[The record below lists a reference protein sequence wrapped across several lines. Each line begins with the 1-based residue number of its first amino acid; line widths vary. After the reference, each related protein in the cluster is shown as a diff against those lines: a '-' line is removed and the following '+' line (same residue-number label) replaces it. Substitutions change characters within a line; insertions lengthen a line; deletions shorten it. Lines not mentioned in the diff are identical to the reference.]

1 MDFKFKDLPYE
12 RPDIDAFEKTAAEL
26 TTRQQAAKSGEE
38 QFEIHKEFYKL
49 ANDFETAYNIAYIR
63 HDADNTDEFYEKEND
78 YFDEVMP
85 RVSNATIKYN
95 NVLAASPYKDFLET
109 KLGPVFFKNAELDAK
124 SVNDDVIPLM
134 QEENALAS
142 RYDKLIATAKIEYEG
157 ETYNLSLM
165 APFTTNE
172 DREIRK
178 KAQKAVSDW
187 FMSVTPEIDEI
198 YDKMVKNRTEQAKL
212 LGFNSYTELAYC
224 RMHRNSYGPQ
234 DVENFR
240 KQIKEYFVPFVG
252 KLADKRAKRLGLD
265 KLQATELGVYFLNG
279 NPKPTGTPEEI
290 LKSGQD
296 MYSELSPETKE
307 FMDFMMKHELFDVF
321 GRKNKAAGGY
331 QTYLP
336 NYKAPFIYA
345 NFNGT
350 SGDVDVITHECGH
363 AFQAYVVRDDE
374 ITEHNEL
381 GMETAEIHSMSMEY
395 FTYGW
400 MKNFFG
406 DRYEDYFEMHI
417 EDASTFLPYGTMVDE
432 FQHIV
437 YDNPEMTPAER
448 KETWKKLE
456 AQYRPYIDFS
466 ENEFYNLGGFWQKQL
481 HIFDVPFYYID
492 YVLASICAMQF
503 KVWMDEDYK
512 EAWNHYLQLCKL
524 SGSDYYTK
532 MIKAVGLKTPFED
545 GSVKEIVDKFS
556 AKIFK

>member
-1 MDFKFKDLPYE
+1 MKFKDMPYE
-12 RPDIDAFEKTAAEL
+12 RPSIDEYEKAIEEL
-26 TTRQQAAKSGEE
+26 ITRQKAAQSGEE
-38 QFEIHKEFYKL
+38 QFEIHKDYYKIH
-49 ANDFETAYNIAYIR
+49 NDFETAFNIAYIR
-63 HDADNTDEFYEKEND
+63 HDADNTDEFYEKENN
-78 YFDEVMP
+78 YFDEVLP
-85 RVSNATIKYN
+85 RYTNAGIKYK
-95 NVLAASPYKDFLET
+95 NVLFESPYREYLVG
-109 KLGPVFFKNAELDAK
+109 KLGPATFKNMELDLK
-124 SVNDDVIPLM
+124 SISDDILPLM

-165 APFTTNE
+165 TPFTTNK
-172 DREIRK
+172 DREVRK

-212 LGFNSYTELAYC
+212 LGFDSYTDLAYC
-224 RMHRNSYGPQ
+224 RMHRNSYGKA

-252 KLADKRAKRLGLD
+252 KLAEKRAARLGLD
-265 KLQATELGVYFLNG
+265 KLQATELGVYFNEG

-296 MYSELSPETKE
+296 MYAELSAETKE
-307 FMDFMMKHELFDVF
+307 FMNFMMEHELFDVF

-363 AFQAYVVRDDE
+363 AFQAYVVRNDD
-374 ITEHNEL
+374 IIEHNDL

-406 DRYEDYFEMHI
+406 DRYKDYLEMHI

-448 KETWKKLE
+448 KATWKKLE
-456 AQYRPYIDFS
+456 QQYRPYIDFS
-466 ENEFYNLGGFWQKQL
+466 ENEFFNLGGFWQKQL

-503 KVWMDEDYK
+503 KVWMDEDFDA
-512 EAWNHYLQLCKL
+512 AWKHYIELCKL
-524 SGSDYYTK
+524 SGSDFYTN
-532 MIKAVGLKTPFED
+532 MIKEVGLKTPFEN
-545 GSVKEIVDKFS
+545 GVVKDIVDKFTK
-556 AKIFK
+556 KIG